1 MPSLLNKLKE
11 LIMTIEKKLTKAQ
24 QAEIE
29 KSEVVKAVLDANT
42 EQLAASYNA
51 KGFNQQAFLNSRAE
65 DQTATLM
72 FGKNSD
78 GIDTHRIL
86 LWVIAEGQ
94 WQLANSDEVEKVVID
109 TAGAI
114 ADAEF
119 PKFVHVSDGKNEKL
133 FEMDFPP
140 QEVDQIPA
148 LNEINNYKQI
158 KRDPTYYWSREMYE
172 RLMYGLDAFHETVY
186 TKDKDNVSNKNEII
200 EEVSKFLFLETFRI
214 HHPEQIFIYGDT
226 SLVFK
231 DVFGWQYIKQNQAE
245 AVKQI
250 KAAFDE
256 LKRHADY
263 VVTDDAG
270 EKHPIFDDET
280 HLRLA
285 KPGNYLAL
293 MQLIQDLPAIYL
305 NSEYKKSSSE
315 RAVISGKE
323 SPNLGHVAAD
333 VLGRVFDVFLRANF
347 ESKGGMG
354 VYLTP
359 APVKQC
365 MLQMAMHDILEES
378 PEILNTKGS
387 DNKPVFR
394 FCDPTCGSYGFGSI
408 ALGHVERA
416 LMDVLGAETADN
428 VRRHEHF
435 KAMLEHSFVGADAAP
450 LMVKLARVNMA
461 LLGAPKANIFKT
473 DNSLTTSQLQAGSFD
488 LICTNPPFGK
498 SKSSITDI
506 LEQYTTDLHEAPK
519 GNGWTYKPTVYGRA
533 LGGKPDSKDRW
544 KLGSNG
550 LDMAVLFIDRCLEL
564 LKPGG
569 RLLMVLPDGILCN
582 SGDRYVREYI
592 MGKKDETT
600 GKFSGGKAII
610 KAVISLPSDTFAL
623 SGTGAKTSILY
634 LQKRDAHHEDENTFA
649 NQEQGD
655 VFMAVADTLGYV
667 VKKNV
672 EDYST
677 GVPNDLAAIAGAYM
691 RGE

>member
-1 MPSLLNKLKE
+1 
-11 LIMTIEKKLTKAQ
+11 MTTDKKLTKAQ

-29 KSEVVKAVLDANT
+29 QAKAAKEVLEFNT
-42 EQLAASYNA
+42 EKLTEAYDA
-51 KGFNQQAFLNSRAE
+51 KGFNQQASLTTSTD
-65 DQTATLM
+65 DQTATLV

-94 WQLANSDEVEKVVID
+94 WQLANADEVEKVVID
-109 TAGAI
+109 TAGALD
-114 ADAEF
+114 DAEF
-119 PKFVHVSDGKNEKL
+119 PKFVHVSDGKNTKL
-133 FEMDFPP
+133 FEMNFPP
-140 QEVDQIPA
+140 LEVDQIP
-148 LNEINNYKQI
+148 NVQDINKYTQI

-172 RLMYGLDAFHETVY
+172 RLMGGLDYFHETVY
-186 TKDKDNVSNKNEII
+186 TKEKDNVSNKNEII
-200 EEVSKFLFLETFRI
+200 EEVAKFLFLETFRI
-214 HHPEQIFIYGDT
+214 HHPNQTFTYGDN
-226 SLVFK
+226 SFLFK
-231 DVFGWQYIKQNQAE
+231 DVFDWQYIEQHKAE

-250 KAAFDE
+250 KVAFDE
-256 LKRHADY
+256 LKKHVDY
-263 VVTDDAG
+263 VVIDDAD
-270 EKHPIFDDET
+270 EKHPIFDEET

-293 MQLIQDLPAIYL
+293 MQLIQDLPGIYL
-305 NSEYKKSSSE
+305 NAEYNKPASE
-315 RAVISGKE
+315 RAIIAGKE
-323 SPNLGHVAAD
+323 HPNLGAVAAD
-333 VLGRVFDVFLRANF
+333 VLGRVFDVFLRGNF

-365 MLQMAMHDILEES
+365 MLQMAMHDILQES
-378 PEILNTKGS
+378 PELLNTKGS

-416 LMDVLGAETADN
+416 LMEVLGAETADD
-428 VRRHEHF
+428 VRRNEHF
-435 KAMLEHSFVGADAAP
+435 KAMLENSFVGADAAP

-461 LLGAPKANIFKT
+461 LLGAPKAQIFKT
-473 DNSLTTSQLQAGSFD
+473 DNSLTTTQLQAGSFD

-498 SKSSITDI
+498 SKSSIFEI
-506 LEQYTTDLHEAPK
+506 LEQYTTDLHEAQK
-519 GNGWTYKPTVYGRA
+519 GGGWTYKPSVYGRA
-533 LGGKPDSKDRW
+533 LGGKPNSKDRW
-544 KLGSNG
+544 KLASNS

-592 MGKKDETT
+592 MGKKDEST

-610 KAVISLPSDTFAL
+610 KAVVSLPSDTFAL

-649 NQEQGD
+649 NQEQGE
-655 VFMAVADTLGYV
+655 VFMAVADTLGYI

-677 GVPNDLAAIAGAYM
+677 GVPNDLAAIAGAYV

>member
-1 MPSLLNKLKE
+1 
-11 LIMTIEKKLTKAQ
+11 MTTEKKLTKVQ

-29 KSEVVKAVLDANT
+29 KAKEAKALLEANT
-42 EQLAASYNA
+42 DKLASTYNA
-51 KGFNQQAFLNSRAE
+51 KGFNQQAPLGSNSD
-65 DQTATLM
+65 DQTATLV

-78 GIDTHRIL
+78 GIDTHRVL
-86 LWVIAEGQ
+86 LWVLAEGQ
-94 WQLANSDEVEKVVID
+94 WQLANADDVEKTVID
-109 TAGAI
+109 SAGALP
-114 ADAEF
+114 DEEF

-140 QEVDQIPA
+140 QEVDQIPDV
-148 LNEINNYKQI
+148 EDINKYTQI
-158 KRDPTYYWSREMYE
+158 KRDPTYYWSREMYD
-172 RLMYGLDAFHETVY
+172 RLMKGLNAFHERVY
-186 TKDKDNVSNKNEII
+186 TQDKDNVSNKNEII

-214 HHPEQIFIYGDT
+214 HHTEQTFTDDEQ

-231 DVFGWQYIKQNQAE
+231 DIFNWRYVEKHKE
-245 AVKQI
+245 VAVKQI
-250 KAAFDE
+250 KVAFNE
-256 LKRHADY
+256 LKKHADY

-293 MQLIQDLPAIYL
+293 MQIIQNLPGIYL
-305 NSEYKKSSSE
+305 NAEYKKPSSD
-315 RAVISGKE
+315 RAVIAGKE
-323 SPNLGHVAAD
+323 HPNLGHVAAD

-378 PEILNTKGS
+378 PEILNTKDS
-387 DNKPVFR
+387 DNKPIFR

-416 LMDVLGAETADN
+416 LMDVLGAETADD

-435 KAMLEHSFVGADAAP
+435 QAMLEHSFTGADAAP

-461 LLGAPKANIFKT
+461 MLGAPKANIFKT

-498 SKSSITDI
+498 SKSSITEI
-506 LEQYTTDLHEAPK
+506 LEQYITDLHEAPK
-519 GNGWTYKPTVYGRA
+519 GKGLIYKPTVSGRA
-533 LGGKPDSKDRW
+533 LGGKPDSKERW
-544 KLGSNG
+544 KLASNG

-610 KAVISLPSDTFAL
+610 KAVVSLPSDTFAL

-634 LQKRDAHHEDENTFA
+634 LQKRAAHHEDENTFA

-655 VFMAVADTLGYV
+655 VFMAVADTLGYI

-677 GVPNDLAAIAGAYM
+677 GVPNDLAAIAGAYV